1 MTWLSF
7 KSRCYLK
14 TNDNTNPFRKQILG
28 ELNVDLTNMGIAAK
42 DAAFHL
48 ATAST
53 AQKNKALAII
63 ADELEA
69 NSEVILAANAK
80 DIELGREAGLTDALL
95 DRLLLNEE
103 RLTGIANDVRNVISL
118 NDPVGSEIDSKVLE
132 NGMALSRRRVPLGV
146 VGVIYEARPN
156 VTIDIAALCLKT
168 GNASILR
175 GGKETFFSNM
185 ELVKVIQSAL
195 EKAELPAASVQYIE
209 KPDRELVAQLL
220 KLDEYVDMI
229 IPRGGAGLHKMCQEN
244 STIPVII
251 GGFGISHIFIDE
263 SADLERSLNVVENSK
278 VQRPSACNALDTLL
292 VHKAV
297 AEEFLPKLVERLNGK
312 VALVSDASAKPLVAN
327 AADVRDAQEGDFDT
341 EWLSYTLG
349 VKVVADVKEAIDHM
363 RVHNASHSDAIMT
376 NSLQNSEL
384 FINSV
389 GSAAVYVNASTR
401 FTDGAQFGLGAEV
414 AVSTQKLHARGPMGL
429 EELTSYKWVGKAD
442 YLIRS

>member
-1 MTWLSF
+1 M
-7 KSRCYLK
+7 
-14 TNDNTNPFRKQILG
+14 
-28 ELNVDLTNMGIAAK
+28 DLTLMGQAAK
-42 DAAFHL
+42 QAAFQL

-53 AQKNKALAII
+53 AQKNKALSII

-69 NSEVILAANAK
+69 NASTILAANAQ
-80 DIELGREAGLTDALL
+80 DLELGRQAGLTDALL
-95 DRLLLNEE
+95 DRLLLNES
-103 RLTGIANDVRNVISL
+103 RLAGIAADVRNVINL

-132 NGMALSRRRVPLGV
+132 NGMSLSRRRVPLGV

-168 GNASILR
+168 GNTSILR

-185 ELVKVIQSAL
+185 ELVKVIQIAL
-195 EKAELPAASVQYIE
+195 EKAGLPAASVQYIE
-209 KPDRELVAQLL
+209 KPDRELVSQLL
-220 KLDEYVDMI
+220 KLDDYVDMI
-229 IPRGGAGLHKMCQEN
+229 IPRGGAGLHKMCKEN

-251 GGFGISHIFIDE
+251 GGFGISHIFVDE
-263 SADLERSLNVVENSK
+263 TADLAKSIDVIENAK
-278 VQRPSACNALDTLL
+278 VQRPSACNSLDTLL
-292 VHKAV
+292 VHEKV
-297 AEEFLPKLVERLNGK
+297 AAEFLPKLAKQLGEK
-312 VALVSDASAKPLVAN
+312 VALVAEPKAKAILGEN
-327 AADVRDAQEGDFDT
+327 EQVRDAQEGDFDT

-349 VKVVADVKEAIDHM
+349 IKVVSDIAEAIDHM
-363 RVHNASHSDAIMT
+363 QVHNASHSDAIMT
-376 NSLQNSEL
+376 ESIRNAEL
-384 FINSV
+384 FINSA

>member
-1 MTWLSF
+1 
-7 KSRCYLK
+7 
-14 TNDNTNPFRKQILG
+14 
-28 ELNVDLTNMGIAAK
+28 MGKAAK
-42 DAAFHL
+42 DAAFEL

-53 AQKNKALAII
+53 AQKNQALAII

-69 NSEVILAANAK
+69 NAATILAANAK

-132 NGMALSRRRVPLGV
+132 NGMSLSRRRVPLGV

-195 EKAELPAASVQYIE
+195 AKANLPAASVQYIE
-209 KPDRELVAQLL
+209 KPDRELVSQLL
-220 KLDEYVDMI
+220 KLDDYVDMI
-229 IPRGGAGLHKMCQEN
+229 IPRGGAGLHKMCKES

-251 GGFGISHIFIDE
+251 GGFGISHIFVDE
-263 SADLERSLNVVENSK
+263 SADLEKSLNVVENSK
-278 VQRPSACNALDTLL
+278 VQRPSACNSLDTLL
-292 VHKAV
+292 VHEDVAAQFLPMIVERMNDKVTFV
-297 AEEFLPKLVERLNGK
+297 AEPKAK
-312 VALVSDASAKPLVAN
+312 ALMAQATQI
-327 AADVRDAQEGDFDT
+327 RDAAEGDFDT

-363 RVHNASHSDAIMT
+363 RIHNASHSDAIMT
-376 NSLQNSEL
+376 NSLVNSEL

-389 GSAAVYVNASTR
+389 GSAAVYVNAATR

-429 EELTSYKWVGKAD
+429 EELTSYKWVGKAN
-442 YLIRS
+442 YLARS

>member
-1 MTWLSF
+1 
-7 KSRCYLK
+7 
-14 TNDNTNPFRKQILG
+14 
-28 ELNVDLTNMGIAAK
+28 MGKAAK
-42 DAAFHL
+42 DAAFEL

-53 AQKNKALAII
+53 AQKNQALAII

-69 NSEVILAANAK
+69 NSAAILAANAK

-103 RLTGIANDVRNVISL
+103 RLTAIANDVRNVISL

-132 NGMALSRRRVPLGV
+132 NGMSLSRRRVPLGV

-195 EKAELPAASVQYIE
+195 AKANLPAASVQYIE
-209 KPDRELVAQLL
+209 KPDRELVSQLL
-220 KLDEYVDMI
+220 KLDDYVDMI
-229 IPRGGAGLHKMCQEN
+229 IPRGGAGLHKMCKEN

-251 GGFGISHIFIDE
+251 GGFGISHIFVDE
-263 SADLERSLNVVENSK
+263 SADLEKSLNVVENSK
-278 VQRPSACNALDTLL
+278 VQRPSACNSLDTLL
-292 VHKAV
+292 VHEKIA
-297 AEEFLPKLVERLNGK
+297 AQFLPMILERMNDK
-312 VALVSDASAKPLVAN
+312 VTFVTEPKAKALMPQATQI
-327 AADVRDAQEGDFDT
+327 RDAVEGDFDT

-349 VKVVADVKEAIDHM
+349 VKVVSDVKDAIVHM

-376 NSLQNSEL
+376 NSLENSEL

-429 EELTSYKWVGKAD
+429 EELTSYKWVGKAN
-442 YLIRS
+442 YLARS

>member
-1 MTWLSF
+1 
-7 KSRCYLK
+7 
-14 TNDNTNPFRKQILG
+14 
-28 ELNVDLTNMGIAAK
+28 MGKAAK
-42 DAAFHL
+42 DAAFEL

-53 AQKNKALAII
+53 AQKNQALAII

-69 NSEVILAANAK
+69 NSAAILAANAK

-132 NGMALSRRRVPLGV
+132 NGMYLSRRRVPLGV

-195 EKAELPAASVQYIE
+195 AKANLPAASVQYIE
-209 KPDRELVAQLL
+209 KPDRELVSQLL
-220 KLDEYVDMI
+220 KLDDYVDMI
-229 IPRGGAGLHKMCQEN
+229 IPRGGAGLHKMCKEN

-251 GGFGISHIFIDE
+251 GGFGISHIFVDE
-263 SADLERSLNVVENSK
+263 SADLEKSLNVVENSK
-278 VQRPSACNALDTLL
+278 VQRPSACNSLDTLL
-292 VHKAV
+292 VHEKVAAQFLPMIVERMSDKVTFV
-297 AEEFLPKLVERLNGK
+297 AEPKAK
-312 VALVSDASAKPLVAN
+312 ALMAQATQI
-327 AADVRDAQEGDFDT
+327 RDAVEGDFDT

-376 NSLQNSEL
+376 NSLINSEL

-389 GSAAVYVNASTR
+389 GSAAVYVNAATR

-429 EELTSYKWVGKAD
+429 EELTSYKWVGKAN
-442 YLIRS
+442 YLARS

>member
-1 MTWLSF
+1 M
-7 KSRCYLK
+7 
-14 TNDNTNPFRKQILG
+14 N
-28 ELNVDLTNMGIAAK
+28 LTNMGKAAK

-69 NSEVILAANAK
+69 NEQIILEANAK
-80 DIELGREAGLTDALL
+80 DIEAGRQAGLTEALL
-95 DRLLLNEE
+95 DRLLLNKG
-103 RLTGIANDVRNVISL
+103 RLAGIASDVRNVINL
-118 NDPVGSEIDSKVLE
+118 MDPVGSEIDSKVLE
-132 NGMALSRRRVPLGV
+132 NGMFLTKRRVPLGV

-175 GGKETFFSNM
+175 GGKETFHSNM

-209 KPDRELVAQLL
+209 KPDRELVSQLL

-229 IPRGGAGLHKMCQEN
+229 IPRGGASLHKMCKEN
-244 STIPVII
+244 SNIPVII
-251 GGFGISHIFIDE
+251 GGFGISHIFVDE
-263 SADLERSLNVVENSK
+263 SADLERSLDVVENAK

-292 VHKAV
+292 VHEAV
-297 AEEFLPKLVERLNGK
+297 ADEFLPKLVAKMSDK
-312 VALVSDASAKPLVAN
+312 VAFVADSSAKALLLEASN
-327 AADVRDAQEGDFDT
+327 VRDAKDGDFDT
-341 EWLSYTLG
+341 EWLSFTLG
-349 VKVVADVKEAIDHM
+349 VKVVKDLDEAIHHM
-363 RVHNASHSDAIMT
+363 RVHNASHSDAIMSNDLVNT
-376 NSLQNSEL
+376 ER

-389 GSAAVYVNASTR
+389 DSAAVYVNASTR

-429 EELTSYKWVGKAD
+429 EELTSYKWVGKAN
-442 YLIRS
+442 YLPRS

>member
-1 MTWLSF
+1 M
-7 KSRCYLK
+7 
-14 TNDNTNPFRKQILG
+14 
-28 ELNVDLTNMGIAAK
+28 DLTNMGKAAK
-42 DAAFHL
+42 DAAFEL

-53 AQKNKALAII
+53 AQKNQALAII

-69 NSEVILAANAK
+69 NAATILAANAK

-103 RLTGIANDVRNVISL
+103 RLMGIANDVRNVISL

-132 NGMALSRRRVPLGV
+132 NGMSLSRRRVPLGV

-195 EKAELPAASVQYIE
+195 AKANLPAASVQYIE
-209 KPDRELVAQLL
+209 KPDRELVSQLL
-220 KLDEYVDMI
+220 KLDDYVDMI
-229 IPRGGAGLHKMCQEN
+229 IPRGGAGLHKMCKEN

-251 GGFGISHIFIDE
+251 GGFGISHIFVDE
-263 SADLERSLNVVENSK
+263 SAELEKSLNVVENSK
-278 VQRPSACNALDTLL
+278 VQRPSACNSLDTLL
-292 VHKAV
+292 VHENIAAQFLPMIVERMNENVTFV
-297 AEEFLPKLVERLNGK
+297 AEPKAK
-312 VALVSDASAKPLVAN
+312 ALMAQAKQI
-327 AADVRDAQEGDFDT
+327 RDAGEGDFDT

-389 GSAAVYVNASTR
+389 GSAAVYVNAATR

-429 EELTSYKWVGKAD
+429 EELTSYKWVGKAN
-442 YLIRS
+442 YLARS

>member
-1 MTWLSF
+1 
-7 KSRCYLK
+7 
-14 TNDNTNPFRKQILG
+14 
-28 ELNVDLTNMGIAAK
+28 MGKAAK
-42 DAAFHL
+42 DAAFEL

-53 AQKNKALAII
+53 AQKNQALAII

-69 NSEVILAANAK
+69 NSAAILAANAK

-103 RLTGIANDVRNVISL
+103 RLTGIANDVRNVIRL

-132 NGMALSRRRVPLGV
+132 NGMSLSRRRVPLGV

-195 EKAELPAASVQYIE
+195 AKANLPAASVQYIE
-209 KPDRELVAQLL
+209 KPDRELVSQLL
-220 KLDEYVDMI
+220 KLDDYVDMI
-229 IPRGGAGLHKMCQEN
+229 IPRGGAGLHKMCKEN

-251 GGFGISHIFIDE
+251 GGFGISHIFVDE
-263 SADLERSLNVVENSK
+263 SADLEKSLNVVENSK
-278 VQRPSACNALDTLL
+278 VQRPSACNSLDTLL
-292 VHKAV
+292 VHEKVAAKFLPMIVERMSDKVTFV
-297 AEEFLPKLVERLNGK
+297 AEPKAK
-312 VALVSDASAKPLVAN
+312 ALMAQATQI
-327 AADVRDAQEGDFDT
+327 RDAVEGDFDT

-349 VKVVADVKEAIDHM
+349 VKVVADVKDAIVHM

-376 NSLQNSEL
+376 NSLINSEL

-389 GSAAVYVNASTR
+389 GSAAVYVNAATR

-429 EELTSYKWVGKAD
+429 EELTSYKWVGKAN
-442 YLIRS
+442 YLARS

>member
-1 MTWLSF
+1 M
-7 KSRCYLK
+7 
-14 TNDNTNPFRKQILG
+14 
-28 ELNVDLTNMGIAAK
+28 DLTNMGIAAK

-69 NSEVILAANAK
+69 NAATILEANAK

-132 NGMALSRRRVPLGV
+132 NGMSLSRRRVPLGV

-209 KPDRELVAQLL
+209 KPDRELVSQLL
-220 KLDEYVDMI
+220 KLDDYVDMI
-229 IPRGGAGLHKMCQEN
+229 IPRGGAGLHNMCKEN

-251 GGFGISHIFIDE
+251 GGFGISHIFVDE
-263 SADLERSLNVVENSK
+263 SADLEKSVDVVENSK
-278 VQRPSACNALDTLL
+278 VQRPSACNSLDTLL
-292 VHKAV
+292 VHEAV
-297 AEEFLPKLVERLNGK
+297 AEAFLAKLTQRLAGK
-312 VALVSDASAKPLVAN
+312 VTLVADTSAKSLIAGFE
-327 AADVRDAQEGDFDT
+327 DQRDAVEGDFDT

-349 VKVVADVKEAIDHM
+349 VKVVADVAEAIDHM

-376 NSLQNSEL
+376 NSLESSER

-429 EELTSYKWVGKAD
+429 EELTSYKWVGKAN
-442 YLIRS
+442 YLVRG

>member
-1 MTWLSF
+1 MIS
-7 KSRCYLK
+7 
-14 TNDNTNPFRKQILG
+14 
-28 ELNVDLTNMGIAAK
+28 MGKAAK
-42 DAAFHL
+42 EAAFQL

-53 AQKNKALAII
+53 AQKNQALAII

-69 NSEVILAANAK
+69 NAETILAANAK
-80 DIELGREAGLTDALL
+80 DIEKGREAGLTEALL
-95 DRLLLNEE
+95 DRLLLNTE

-118 NDPVGSEIDSKVLE
+118 NDPVGSELDSKVLE
-132 NGMALSRRRVPLGV
+132 NGMSLSRRRVPLGV

-195 EKAELPAASVQYIE
+195 AKAELPAASVQYIE
-209 KPDRELVAQLL
+209 KPDRELVSQLL
-220 KLDEYVDMI
+220 KLDDYVDMI
-229 IPRGGAGLHKMCQEN
+229 IPRGGAGLHKMCKEN

-251 GGFGISHIFIDE
+251 GGFGISHIFVDE
-263 SADLERSLNVVENSK
+263 SADLAKSLEVVENAK

-292 VHKAV
+292 VHEQV
-297 AEEFLPKLVERLNGK
+297 AAEFLPMLAARLNDK
-312 VALVSDASAKPLVAN
+312 VALVAEPKAKALLGDAKEL
-327 AADVRDAQEGDFDT
+327 RDAAEGDFDT
-341 EWLSYTLG
+341 EWLSFTLG
-349 VKVVADVKEAIDHM
+349 VKVVSGVEEAIDHM

-376 NSLQNSEL
+376 NSLENSEL

-429 EELTSYKWVGKAD
+429 EELTSYKWVGKAN
-442 YLIRS
+442 YLPRS

>member
-1 MTWLSF
+1 M
-7 KSRCYLK
+7 
-14 TNDNTNPFRKQILG
+14 
-28 ELNVDLTNMGIAAK
+28 DLTNIGKAAK
-42 DAAFHL
+42 DAAFEL

-53 AQKNKALAII
+53 AQKNQALAII

-69 NSEVILAANAK
+69 NSAAILAANAK

-103 RLTGIANDVRNVISL
+103 RLTGIANDVRNVIGL

-132 NGMALSRRRVPLGV
+132 NGMSLSRRRVPLGV

-195 EKAELPAASVQYIE
+195 AKANLPAASVQYLE
-209 KPDRELVAQLL
+209 KPDRELVSQLL
-220 KLDEYVDMI
+220 KLDDYVDMI
-229 IPRGGAGLHKMCQEN
+229 IPRGGAGLHKMCKEN

-251 GGFGISHIFIDE
+251 GGFGISHIFVDE
-263 SADLERSLNVVENSK
+263 SADLEKSLNVVENSK
-278 VQRPSACNALDTLL
+278 VQRPSACNSLDTLL
-292 VHKAV
+292 VHEKVAAKFLPMIVERMSDKVTFV
-297 AEEFLPKLVERLNGK
+297 AEPKAK
-312 VALVSDASAKPLVAN
+312 ALMAQATQI
-327 AADVRDAQEGDFDT
+327 RDAVEGDFDT

-349 VKVVADVKEAIDHM
+349 VKVVADVKDAIDHM

-376 NSLQNSEL
+376 NSLINSEL

-389 GSAAVYVNASTR
+389 GSAAVYVNAATR

-429 EELTSYKWVGKAD
+429 EELTSYKWVGKAN
-442 YLIRS
+442 YLARS

>member
-1 MTWLSF
+1 M
-7 KSRCYLK
+7 
-14 TNDNTNPFRKQILG
+14 
-28 ELNVDLTNMGIAAK
+28 DLTNMGKAAK
-42 DAAFHL
+42 DAAFEL

-53 AQKNKALAII
+53 AQKNQALAII

-69 NSEVILAANAK
+69 NAATILAANAK

-132 NGMALSRRRVPLGV
+132 NGMSLSRRRVPLGV

-195 EKAELPAASVQYIE
+195 AKANLPAASVQYIE
-209 KPDRELVAQLL
+209 KPDRELVSQLL
-220 KLDEYVDMI
+220 KLDDYVDMI
-229 IPRGGAGLHKMCQEN
+229 IPRGGAGLHKMCKEN

-251 GGFGISHIFIDE
+251 GGFGISHIFVDE
-263 SADLERSLNVVENSK
+263 SAELKKSLNVVENSK
-278 VQRPSACNALDTLL
+278 VQRPSACNSLDTLL
-292 VHKAV
+292 VHENIAAQFLPMIVERMNENVTFV
-297 AEEFLPKLVERLNGK
+297 AEPKAK
-312 VALVSDASAKPLVAN
+312 ALMAQAKQI
-327 AADVRDAQEGDFDT
+327 RDAGEGDFDT

-389 GSAAVYVNASTR
+389 GSAAVYVNAATR

-429 EELTSYKWVGKAD
+429 EELTSYKWVGKAN
-442 YLIRS
+442 YLARS

>member
-1 MTWLSF
+1 
-7 KSRCYLK
+7 
-14 TNDNTNPFRKQILG
+14 
-28 ELNVDLTNMGIAAK
+28 MGKAAK
-42 DAAFHL
+42 DAAFEL

-53 AQKNKALAII
+53 AQKNQALAII

-69 NSEVILAANAK
+69 NSVAILAANAK

-103 RLTGIANDVRNVISL
+103 RLTAIANDVRNVISL

-132 NGMALSRRRVPLGV
+132 NGMSLSRRRVPLGV

-195 EKAELPAASVQYIE
+195 AKANLPAASVQYIE
-209 KPDRELVAQLL
+209 KPDRELVSQLL
-220 KLDEYVDMI
+220 KLDDYVDMI
-229 IPRGGAGLHKMCQEN
+229 IPRGGAGLHKMCKEN

-251 GGFGISHIFIDE
+251 GGFGISHIFVDE
-263 SADLERSLNVVENSK
+263 SADLDKSLNVVENSK
-278 VQRPSACNALDTLL
+278 VQRPSACNSLDTLL
-292 VHKAV
+292 VHEKIAAQFLPMIVERMDEKVTFV
-297 AEEFLPKLVERLNGK
+297 AEPK
-312 VALVSDASAKPLVAN
+312 AKELMEQAKQ
-327 AADVRDAQEGDFDT
+327 VRDAVEGDFDT

-349 VKVVADVKEAIDHM
+349 VKVVSDVKDAIDHM

-376 NSLQNSEL
+376 NSLENSEL

-429 EELTSYKWVGKAD
+429 EELTSYKWVGKAN
-442 YLIRS
+442 YLARS

>member
-1 MTWLSF
+1 
-7 KSRCYLK
+7 
-14 TNDNTNPFRKQILG
+14 
-28 ELNVDLTNMGIAAK
+28 MGIAAK

-69 NSEVILAANAK
+69 NAATILEANAK

-103 RLTGIANDVRNVISL
+103 RLTSIANDVRNVISL
-118 NDPVGSEIDSKVLE
+118 NDPVGSEMDSKVLE
-132 NGMALSRRRVPLGV
+132 NGMSLSRRRVPLGV

-209 KPDRELVAQLL
+209 KPDRELVSQLL
-220 KLDEYVDMI
+220 KLDDYVDMI
-229 IPRGGAGLHKMCQEN
+229 IPRGGAGLHKMCKEN
-244 STIPVII
+244 SIIPVII
-251 GGFGISHIFIDE
+251 GGFGISHIFVDE
-263 SADLERSLNVVENSK
+263 SADLEKSVDVVENSK
-278 VQRPSACNALDTLL
+278 VQRPSACNSLDTLL
-292 VHKAV
+292 VHEAV
-297 AEEFLPKLVERLNGK
+297 AEAFLAQLTQRLAGK
-312 VALVSDASAKPLVAN
+312 VTLVADASAKSLLAGFE
-327 AADVRDAQEGDFDT
+327 DQRDAVEGDFDT

-349 VKVVADVKEAIDHM
+349 VKVVADVAEAIDHM

-376 NSLQNSEL
+376 NSLESSER

-429 EELTSYKWVGKAD
+429 EELTSYKWVGKAN
-442 YLIRS
+442 YLVRG

>member
-1 MTWLSF
+1 
-7 KSRCYLK
+7 
-14 TNDNTNPFRKQILG
+14 
-28 ELNVDLTNMGIAAK
+28 MGKAAK
-42 DAAFHL
+42 EAAFVL

-53 AQKNKALAII
+53 AQKNQALALI

-69 NSEVILAANAK
+69 NAADILAANEK
-80 DIELGREAGLTDALL
+80 DIELGRQAGLTEALL
-95 DRLLLNEE
+95 DRLLLNAE

-132 NGMALSRRRVPLGV
+132 NGMSLARRRVPLGV

-195 EKAELPAASVQYIE
+195 DKVGLPAASVQYIE
-209 KPDRELVAQLL
+209 KPDRELVSQLL
-220 KLDEYVDMI
+220 KLDDYVDMI
-229 IPRGGAGLHKMCQEN
+229 IPRGGAGLHKMCKEN

-251 GGFGISHIFIDE
+251 GGFGISHIFVDD
-263 SADLERSLNVVENSK
+263 SADLAKSLNVVENSK
-278 VQRPSACNALDTLL
+278 VQRPSACNSLDTLL
-292 VHKAV
+292 VHENV
-297 AEEFLPKLVERLNGK
+297 AGEFLPMLAERLNGK
-312 VALVSDASAKPLVAN
+312 VSLVVEPKAKALLGN
-327 AADVRDAQEGDFDT
+327 AQEMRDAVDGDFDT

-349 VKVVADVKEAIDHM
+349 VKVVADVAEAVDHM

-376 NSLQNSEL
+376 NSLENAER

-429 EELTSYKWVGKAD
+429 EELTSYKWVGKAN
-442 YLIRS
+442 YLVRS

>member
-1 MTWLSF
+1 
-7 KSRCYLK
+7 
-14 TNDNTNPFRKQILG
+14 
-28 ELNVDLTNMGIAAK
+28 MGIAAK
-42 DAAFHL
+42 EAAFHL

-69 NSEVILAANAK
+69 NAAAILEANAK
-80 DIELGREAGLTDALL
+80 DIALGREAGLTDALL

-132 NGMALSRRRVPLGV
+132 NGMSLSRRRVPLGV

-209 KPDRELVAQLL
+209 KPDRELVSQLL
-220 KLDEYVDMI
+220 KLDDYVDMI
-229 IPRGGAGLHKMCQEN
+229 IPRGGAGLHKMCKEN

-251 GGFGISHIFIDE
+251 GGFGISHIFVDE
-263 SADLERSLNVVENSK
+263 SADLEKSVDVVENSK
-278 VQRPSACNALDTLL
+278 VQRPSACNSLDTLL
-292 VHKAV
+292 VHEVV
-297 AEEFLPKLVERLNGK
+297 AEEFLGKLKTRLADRVTL
-312 VALVSDASAKPLVAN
+312 VADSSAKALLADFT
-327 AADVRDAQEGDFDT
+327 DVRDAGEDDFDT

-349 VKVVADVKEAIDHM
+349 VKVVADVAEAIDHM

-376 NSLQNSEL
+376 NSLESSER

-429 EELTSYKWVGKAD
+429 EELTSYKWVGKAN
-442 YLIRS
+442 YLVRG

>member
-1 MTWLSF
+1 M
-7 KSRCYLK
+7 
-14 TNDNTNPFRKQILG
+14 
-28 ELNVDLTNMGIAAK
+28 DLTLMGKAAK
-42 DAAFHL
+42 DAAFQL

-53 AQKNKALAII
+53 AQKNQALAII

-69 NSEVILAANAK
+69 NAAQILAANAK
-80 DIELGREAGLTDALL
+80 DIQLGREAGLTDALL
-95 DRLLLNEE
+95 DRLLLNES
-103 RLTGIANDVRNVISL
+103 RLNAIANDVRNVISL

-132 NGMALSRRRVPLGV
+132 NGMSLSRRRVPLGV

-195 EKAELPAASVQYIE
+195 EKAQLPAASVQYID
-209 KPDRELVAQLL
+209 KPDRELVTQLL
-220 KLDEYVDMI
+220 KLDDYVDMI
-229 IPRGGAGLHKMCQEN
+229 IPRGGAGLHKMCKEN

-251 GGFGISHIFIDE
+251 GGFGISHIFVDE
-263 SADLERSLNVVENSK
+263 SADLDKSVDVIENAK

-292 VHKAV
+292 VHEAI
-297 AEEFLPKLVERLNGK
+297 AQPLLEKLVAKLNGK
-312 VALVSDASAKPLVAN
+312 VTFVAEPKAKALMSAATEL
-327 AADVRDAQEGDFDT
+327 RDAQAGDFDT

-349 VKVVADVKEAIDHM
+349 VKVVRDVNEAIDHM
-363 RVHNASHSDAIMT
+363 REHNASHSDAIMT
-376 NSLQNSEL
+376 NSLVNAER
-384 FINSV
+384 FINSA

-429 EELTSYKWVGKAD
+429 EELTSYKWVGKAN
-442 YLIRS
+442 YLSRS

>member
-1 MTWLSF
+1 
-7 KSRCYLK
+7 
-14 TNDNTNPFRKQILG
+14 
-28 ELNVDLTNMGIAAK
+28 MGIAAK
-42 DAAFHL
+42 EAAFHL

-69 NSEVILAANAK
+69 NAATILEANAK

-132 NGMALSRRRVPLGV
+132 NGMSLSRRRVPLGV

-209 KPDRELVAQLL
+209 KPDRELVSQLL
-220 KLDEYVDMI
+220 KLDDYVDMI
-229 IPRGGAGLHKMCQEN
+229 IPRGGAGLHKMCKEN

-251 GGFGISHIFIDE
+251 GGFGISHIFVDE
-263 SADLERSLNVVENSK
+263 SADLEKSVDVVENSK
-278 VQRPSACNALDTLL
+278 VQRPSACNSLDTLL
-292 VHKAV
+292 VHEAV
-297 AEEFLPKLVERLNGK
+297 AEAFLAQLKQRLAGK
-312 VALVSDASAKPLVAN
+312 VTLVADASAKSLLAGFE
-327 AADVRDAQEGDFDT
+327 DQRDAVEGDFDT

-349 VKVVADVKEAIDHM
+349 VKIVADVAEAIDHM

-376 NSLQNSEL
+376 NSLESSER

-429 EELTSYKWVGKAD
+429 EELTSYKWVGKAN
-442 YLIRS
+442 YLVRG

>member
-1 MTWLSF
+1 
-7 KSRCYLK
+7 
-14 TNDNTNPFRKQILG
+14 
-28 ELNVDLTNMGIAAK
+28 MGKAAK
-42 DAAFHL
+42 DAAFEL

-53 AQKNKALAII
+53 AQKNQALAII

-69 NSEVILAANAK
+69 NSAAILAANAK

-103 RLTGIANDVRNVISL
+103 RLTAIANDVRNVISL

-132 NGMALSRRRVPLGV
+132 NGMSLSRRRVPLGV

-195 EKAELPAASVQYIE
+195 AKANLPAASVQYIE
-209 KPDRELVAQLL
+209 KPDRELVSQLL
-220 KLDEYVDMI
+220 KLDDYVDMI
-229 IPRGGAGLHKMCQEN
+229 IPRGGAGLHKMCKEN

-251 GGFGISHIFIDE
+251 GGFGISHIFVDE
-263 SADLERSLNVVENSK
+263 SADLEKSLNVVENSK
-278 VQRPSACNALDTLL
+278 VQRPSACNSLDTLL
-292 VHKAV
+292 VHEKIA
-297 AEEFLPKLVERLNGK
+297 AQFLPMIVERMNDK
-312 VALVSDASAKPLVAN
+312 VTFVTEPKAKALMAQATQI
-327 AADVRDAQEGDFDT
+327 RDAVEGDFDT

-349 VKVVADVKEAIDHM
+349 VKVVSDVKDAIVHM

-376 NSLQNSEL
+376 NSLENSEL

-429 EELTSYKWVGKAD
+429 EELTSYKWVGKAN
-442 YLIRS
+442 YLARS

>member
-1 MTWLSF
+1 M
-7 KSRCYLK
+7 
-14 TNDNTNPFRKQILG
+14 
-28 ELNVDLTNMGIAAK
+28 DLTNMGKAAK
-42 DAAFHL
+42 DAAFEL

-53 AQKNKALAII
+53 AQKNQALAII

-69 NSEVILAANAK
+69 NSAAILTANAK

-132 NGMALSRRRVPLGV
+132 NGMSLSRRRVPLGV

-156 VTIDIAALCLKT
+156 VTIDIAVLCLKT

-195 EKAELPAASVQYIE
+195 AKANLPAASVQYIE
-209 KPDRELVAQLL
+209 KPDRELVSQLL
-220 KLDEYVDMI
+220 KLDDYVDMI
-229 IPRGGAGLHKMCQEN
+229 IPRGGAGLHKMCKEN

-251 GGFGISHIFIDE
+251 GGFGISHIFVDE
-263 SADLERSLNVVENSK
+263 SADLEKSLNVVENSK
-278 VQRPSACNALDTLL
+278 VQRPSACNSLDTLL
-292 VHKAV
+292 VHEKVAAKFLPMIVERMNDKVTFV
-297 AEEFLPKLVERLNGK
+297 AEPKAK
-312 VALVSDASAKPLVAN
+312 ALMTQATQI
-327 AADVRDAQEGDFDT
+327 RDAAEGDFDT

-349 VKVVADVKEAIDHM
+349 VKVVADVKDAIDHM

-376 NSLQNSEL
+376 NSLINSEL

-389 GSAAVYVNASTR
+389 GSAAVYVNAATR

-429 EELTSYKWVGKAD
+429 EELTSYKWVGKAN
-442 YLIRS
+442 YLARS

>member
-1 MTWLSF
+1 
-7 KSRCYLK
+7 
-14 TNDNTNPFRKQILG
+14 
-28 ELNVDLTNMGIAAK
+28 MGKAAK
-42 DAAFHL
+42 EAAFAL

-53 AQKNKALAII
+53 AQKNQALAII

-69 NSEVILAANAK
+69 NAKDILAANEK
-80 DIELGREAGLTDALL
+80 DLELGRQAGLTESLL
-95 DRLLLNEE
+95 DRLMLNES
-103 RLTGIANDVRNVISL
+103 RLEGIANDVRNVINL

-132 NGMALSRRRVPLGV
+132 NGMSLSRRRVPLGV

-185 ELVKVIQSAL
+185 ELVKVIQIAL
-195 EKAELPAASVQYIE
+195 AKADLPAASVQYIE
-209 KPDRELVAQLL
+209 KPDRELVSQLL
-220 KLDEYVDMI
+220 KLDDYVDMI
-229 IPRGGAGLHKMCQEN
+229 IPRGGAGLHKMCKEN

-251 GGFGISHIFIDE
+251 GGFGISHIFVDE
-263 SADLERSLNVVENSK
+263 SADLAKSLDVVENAK
-278 VQRPSACNALDTLL
+278 AQRPSACNSLDTLL
-292 VHKAV
+292 VHEKVAV
-297 AEEFLPKLVERLNGK
+297 EFLPMLAERLNGQ
-312 VALVSDASAKPLVAN
+312 VVLVAEPKAKALLNN
-327 AADVRDAQEGDFDT
+327 AVDLRDAVDGDFDT

-349 VKVVADVKEAIDHM
+349 VKVVADVVEAIDHM

-376 NSLQNSEL
+376 NSLESSER

-429 EELTSYKWVGKAD
+429 EELTSYKWVGKAN
-442 YLIRS
+442 YLSRS

>member
-1 MTWLSF
+1 M
-7 KSRCYLK
+7 
-14 TNDNTNPFRKQILG
+14 
-28 ELNVDLTNMGIAAK
+28 DLTNMGKAAK
-42 DAAFHL
+42 DAAFEL

-53 AQKNKALAII
+53 AQKNQALAII

-69 NSEVILAANAK
+69 NAATILAANAK

-132 NGMALSRRRVPLGV
+132 NGMSLSRRRVPLGV

-195 EKAELPAASVQYIE
+195 AKANLPAASVQYIE
-209 KPDRELVAQLL
+209 KPDRELVSQLL
-220 KLDEYVDMI
+220 KLDDYVDMI
-229 IPRGGAGLHKMCQEN
+229 IPRGGAGLHKMCKEN

-251 GGFGISHIFIDE
+251 GGFGISHIFVDE
-263 SADLERSLNVVENSK
+263 SADLEKSLNVVENSK
-278 VQRPSACNALDTLL
+278 VQRPSACNSLDTLL
-292 VHKAV
+292 VHEDVAAQFLPMIVERMNDKVTFV
-297 AEEFLPKLVERLNGK
+297 AEPKAK
-312 VALVSDASAKPLVAN
+312 ALMAQATQI
-327 AADVRDAQEGDFDT
+327 RDAAEGDFDT

-363 RVHNASHSDAIMT
+363 RIHNASHSDAIMT
-376 NSLQNSEL
+376 NSLVNSEL

-389 GSAAVYVNASTR
+389 GSAAVYVNAATR

-429 EELTSYKWVGKAD
+429 EELTSYKWVGKAN
-442 YLIRS
+442 YLARS

>member
-1 MTWLSF
+1 
-7 KSRCYLK
+7 
-14 TNDNTNPFRKQILG
+14 
-28 ELNVDLTNMGIAAK
+28 MGKAAK
-42 DAAFHL
+42 DAAFQL

-53 AQKNKALAII
+53 AQKNQALAII

-69 NSEVILAANAK
+69 NAAQILAANAK
-80 DIELGREAGLTDALL
+80 DIQLGREAGLTDALL
-95 DRLLLNEE
+95 DRLLLNES
-103 RLTGIANDVRNVISL
+103 RLNAIANDVRNVISL

-132 NGMALSRRRVPLGV
+132 NGMSLSRRRVPLGV

-195 EKAELPAASVQYIE
+195 EKAQLPAASVQYIE
-209 KPDRELVAQLL
+209 KPDRELVTQLL
-220 KLDEYVDMI
+220 KLDDYVDMI
-229 IPRGGAGLHKMCQEN
+229 IPRGGAGLHKMCKES

-251 GGFGISHIFIDE
+251 GGFGISHIFVDE
-263 SADLERSLNVVENSK
+263 SADLDKSVDVIENAK

-292 VHKAV
+292 VHEAI
-297 AEEFLPKLVERLNGK
+297 AQPLLEKLVAKLNGK
-312 VALVSDASAKPLVAN
+312 VTFVAEPKAKALMSAATEL
-327 AADVRDAQEGDFDT
+327 RDAQAGDFDT

-349 VKVVADVKEAIDHM
+349 VKVVRDVNEAIDHM
-363 RVHNASHSDAIMT
+363 REHNASHSDAIMT
-376 NSLQNSEL
+376 NSLVNAER
-384 FINSV
+384 FINSA

-429 EELTSYKWVGKAD
+429 EELTSYKWVGKAN
-442 YLIRS
+442 YLSRS

>member
-1 MTWLSF
+1 
-7 KSRCYLK
+7 
-14 TNDNTNPFRKQILG
+14 
-28 ELNVDLTNMGIAAK
+28 MGKAAK
-42 DAAFHL
+42 DAAFEL

-53 AQKNKALAII
+53 AQKNQALAII

-69 NSEVILAANAK
+69 NSAAILAANAK

-132 NGMALSRRRVPLGV
+132 NGMSLSRRRVPLGV

-195 EKAELPAASVQYIE
+195 AKASLPAASVQYIE
-209 KPDRELVAQLL
+209 KPDRELVSQLL
-220 KLDEYVDMI
+220 KLDDYVDMI
-229 IPRGGAGLHKMCQEN
+229 IPRGGAGLHKMCKEN

-251 GGFGISHIFIDE
+251 GGFGISHIFVDE
-263 SADLERSLNVVENSK
+263 SADLEKSLNVVENSK
-278 VQRPSACNALDTLL
+278 VQRPSACNSLDTLL
-292 VHKAV
+292 VHEKVAAKFLPMIVERMSDKVTFV
-297 AEEFLPKLVERLNGK
+297 AEPKAK
-312 VALVSDASAKPLVAN
+312 ALMAQATQI
-327 AADVRDAQEGDFDT
+327 RDAVEGDFDT

-376 NSLQNSEL
+376 NSLINSEL

-389 GSAAVYVNASTR
+389 GSAAVYVNAATR

-429 EELTSYKWVGKAD
+429 EELTSYKWVGKAN
-442 YLIRS
+442 YLARS

>member
-1 MTWLSF
+1 M
-7 KSRCYLK
+7 
-14 TNDNTNPFRKQILG
+14 
-28 ELNVDLTNMGIAAK
+28 DLTNMGKAAK
-42 DAAFHL
+42 DAAFEL

-53 AQKNKALAII
+53 AQKNQALAII

-69 NSEVILAANAK
+69 NSAAILAANAK

-132 NGMALSRRRVPLGV
+132 NGMSLSRRRVPLGV

-195 EKAELPAASVQYIE
+195 AKVNLPAASVQYIE
-209 KPDRELVAQLL
+209 KPDRELVSQLL
-220 KLDEYVDMI
+220 KLDDYVDMI
-229 IPRGGAGLHKMCQEN
+229 IPRGGAGLHKMCKEN

-251 GGFGISHIFIDE
+251 GGFGISHIFVDE
-263 SADLERSLNVVENSK
+263 SADLEKSLNVVENSK
-278 VQRPSACNALDTLL
+278 VQRPSACNSLDTLL
-292 VHKAV
+292 VHEKVAAKFLPMIVERMNDKVTFV
-297 AEEFLPKLVERLNGK
+297 AEPKAK
-312 VALVSDASAKPLVAN
+312 ALMTQATQI
-327 AADVRDAQEGDFDT
+327 RDAAEGDFDT

-349 VKVVADVKEAIDHM
+349 VKVVADVKDAIDHM

-376 NSLQNSEL
+376 NSLINSEL

-389 GSAAVYVNASTR
+389 GSAAVYVNAATR

-429 EELTSYKWVGKAD
+429 EELTSYKWVGKAN
-442 YLIRS
+442 YLARS